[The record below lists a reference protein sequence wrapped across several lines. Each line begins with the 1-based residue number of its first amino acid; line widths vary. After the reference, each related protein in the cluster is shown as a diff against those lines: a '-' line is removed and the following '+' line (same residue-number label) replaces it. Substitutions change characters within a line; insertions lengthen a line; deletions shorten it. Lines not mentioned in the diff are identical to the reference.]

1 MTRHF
6 TRYVSAPS
14 PHSNPCRLGTLPLP
28 PGFLPDAD
36 TVKQC
41 QSTGVSAIS
50 VSHDPME
57 AVKGADIIYTDVW
70 ASMGQ
75 KEEAEARKRSFQGF
89 QVGGWGG
96 TSSLVAAFLM

>member
-1 MTRHF
+1 M
-6 TRYVSAPS
+6 SAPS
-14 PHSNPCRLGTLPLP
+14 LHSTLLASAPSPLP